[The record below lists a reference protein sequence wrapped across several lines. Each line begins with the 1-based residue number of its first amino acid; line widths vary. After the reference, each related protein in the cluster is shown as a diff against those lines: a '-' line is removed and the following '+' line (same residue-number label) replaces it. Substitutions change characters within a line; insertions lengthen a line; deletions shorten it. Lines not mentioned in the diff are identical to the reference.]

1 MNIKTVEHIWTSLK
15 NSFKLSDQ
23 QLELLKEYAILL
35 QDWNK
40 KINVTAIEDTPSII
54 ASHFQDS
61 IELAHFLDFSRV
73 HMIADVGSGG
83 GFPGLPLKILFPHL
97 KVVLIEVNHK
107 KLRFLQSVVDQLQ
120 LHDVQLIDLD
130 WRTFLRQIDLPIDLF
145 LARASLQPVELI
157 RIFKG
162 QSPYQQS
169 RLIYW
174 ASQHWQADSKL
185 QSYIK
190 REECYEVGNKLRRY
204 IFFENGD
211 SPAGR

>member
-1 MNIKTVEHIWTSLK
+1 VNIKTAEHIWTVLK
-15 NSFKLSDQ
+15 DRFELSDK
-23 QLELLKEYAILL
+23 QLEDFKHYAALL

-61 IELAHFLDFSRV
+61 IEIALFMDFNRV
-73 HMIADVGSGG
+73 HMVADVGSGG

-97 KVVLIEVNHK
+97 KLVLIEVNHK
-107 KLRFLQSVVDQLQ
+107 KLNFLQSVVDQLQ

-145 LARASLQPVELI
+145 LARASLQPSELI
-157 RIFKG
+157 RIFKA
-162 QSPYQQS
+162 QSSYQQS

-174 ASQHWQADSKL
+174 ASQHWQSDSKL
-185 QSYIK
+185 QPYIK
-190 REECYEVGNKLRRY
+190 REEHYEIGNKLRRY
-204 IFFENGD
+204 IFFENRH
-211 SPAGR
+211 SPANR

>member
-1 MNIKTVEHIWTSLK
+1 MNIKTAEHIWTALK
-15 NSFKLSDQ
+15 GRFNLSDKQ
-23 QLELLKEYAILL
+23 VDDFKYYASSL

-54 ASHFQDS
+54 ATHFQDS
-61 IELAHFLDFSRV
+61 LELAHFIDFKSV
-73 HMIADVGSGG
+73 HAIADVGSGG

-97 KVVLIEVNHK
+97 KLVLIEVNHK
-107 KLRFLQSVVDQLQ
+107 KLHFLQTVVDQLQ
-120 LHDVQLIDLD
+120 LHDMQLIDLD

-145 LARASLQPVELI
+145 LARASLQPSELI
-157 RIFKG
+157 RIFKA

-185 QSYIK
+185 KPYIK
-190 REECYEVGNKLRRY
+190 REEHYEIGNKLRRY
-204 IFFENGD
+204 IFFEN
-211 SPAGR
+211 R